1 MCIRDSILILICTSS
16 LVFGQEIA
24 LSNASFEGI
33 PHKGIPGGPKIEKWF
48 DCGRMMFP
56 DESPPDLHPLVT
68 TEIRQKRTLYGIE
81 TDTVVQH
88 VWKVNTKPS
97 EGKTFLGM
105 VVRSNDTWE
114 AVSQRLPSTLEAD
127 KCYSFN
133 IELSRSQYYV
143 SGVQGRRDVLG
154 NITEENYTQPA
165 VLRIWG
171 GRSICGK
178 KELLGESV
186 TVSNDTWRTYEFEFR
201 PNSTVNYITLET
213 FYKVPTLIPYNGHLL
228 LDNASSIKRIPCDEN
243 EELETE
249 AEEVIAVATPNRT
262 KPPTKT
268 APTPVSESLSSA
280 DITAMDMTVQEE
292 PVSEPKKK
300 ILPELSA
307 DSYRKGQIIRIKD
320 IYFEHDSSS
329 FNQQSLAAL
338 DEIVDFLK
346 RKDNIVIEVGGHT
359 STVPSQRYCDDLS
372 SRRAKAVATYI
383 AKNGISTKR
392 LSYKGYGKR
401 KPIIPNDR
409 KDMEARKK
417 NQRVELK
424 VLKTDYKSS

>member
-1 MCIRDSILILICTSS
+1 MKERLFIFILFLFSGFIY
-16 LVFGQEIA
+16 GQEIT

-33 PHKGIPGGPKIEKWF
+33 PHKGIKGGPKIEKWF

-56 DESPPDLHPLVT
+56 AESPPDLHPLVT
-68 TEIRQKRTLYGIE
+68 REIRQRRTISGIQI
-81 TDTVVQH
+81 DTLVQH

-114 AVSQRLPSTLEAD
+114 AISQRLPSTLDAD

-133 IELSRSQYYV
+133 IELSRSRYYV
-143 SGVQGRRDVLG
+143 SGVQGRKDAFG
-154 NITEENYTQPA
+154 NIREENYTQPA

-186 TVSNDTWRTYEFEFR
+186 TVSNDEWRTYEFEFR
-201 PNSTVNYITLET
+201 PNSPVNYITLET

-228 LDNASSIKRIPCDEN
+228 LDNASPIKRIPCDEN
-243 EELETE
+243 DELETE
-249 AEEVIAVATPNRT
+249 ADEVVAVATPNRT

-268 APTPVSESLSSA
+268 APTPVAESLSST
-280 DITAMDMTVQEE
+280 DIPAMVMTPQEDSE
-292 PVSEPKKK
+292 PQPKKK
-300 ILPELSA
+300 ILPQLHATSFK
-307 DSYRKGQIIRIKD
+307 KGQIIRIND
-320 IYFEHDSSS
+320 IYFEHDSSA
-329 FNQQSLAAL
+329 FNEQSVLAL
-338 DEIVDFLK
+338 DEVVEFLK
-346 RKDNIVIEVGGHT
+346 RNDNIVIEVGGHT
-359 STVPSQRYCDDLS
+359 STVISQGYSDELS

-392 LSYKGYGKR
+392 IYYKGYGKR
-401 KPIIPNDR
+401 KPVIPNDR
-409 KDMEARKK
+409 KDMAARKK

-424 VLKTDYKSS
+424 ILMTDFKSS